1 MRIISCFIVVLF
13 FFNLTIV
20 IGQKNKFDTLNF
32 IPIYGSIP
40 LKIDDAFYAFKDK
53 DSIQFDELKFYI
65 SEVELINGN
74 KLVWKEPNSYHLI
87 DASNLKSLQIILNI
101 PQNIS
106 FQKVKFSLGVDSI
119 VNVSGVKGG
128 DLDPTNGMYWAW
140 QSGYINFKLEGKS
153 NLCKTN
159 NNEFSFHLGGY
170 QYPFYVHKS
179 VILDFKKNSNTEII
193 IDLKKMMDYVD
204 FAQQN
209 HIMSPSNQ
217 AVLMYEKALEI
228 FSNK

>member
-128 DLDPTNGMYWAW
+128 IWIQPMGCIGLGKVGILILSWKVKAIYVKLTIMNSLFIWVV
-140 QSGYINFKLEGKS
+140 IN
-153 NLCKTN
+153 
-159 NNEFSFHLGGY
+159 
-170 QYPFYVHKS
+170 
-179 VILDFKKNSNTEII
+179 ILSMCTSRLF
-193 IDLKKMMDYVD
+193 
-204 FAQQN
+204 
-209 HIMSPSNQ
+209 
-217 AVLMYEKALEI
+217 
-228 FSNK
+228 